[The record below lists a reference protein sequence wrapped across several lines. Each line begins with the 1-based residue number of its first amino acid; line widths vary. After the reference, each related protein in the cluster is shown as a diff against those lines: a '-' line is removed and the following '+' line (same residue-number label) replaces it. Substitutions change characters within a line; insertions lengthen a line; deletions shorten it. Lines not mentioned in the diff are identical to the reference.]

1 MTAEAA
7 IAARVRPGR
16 RWRQI
21 ECALIYLVAPCATT
35 LLVLSGDLAKWELPT
50 AFLALFVLSML
61 LLAITPGVGW
71 RKLLL
76 SHPLPAWRPALVY
89 AVITALGL
97 MALTYFVS
105 PWRLFSFPRNAPE
118 MWQRVMIFYPLL
130 SVLPQGFIFRA
141 LFFAR
146 YRDLFP
152 NAQAAIVASAIAF
165 SLAHLFFMNPMA
177 VGLTFVGGLVFAWA
191 HETKGSF
198 WFGNL
203 LHAFGG
209 WTIFTVGLGRYFYH
223 GAI

>member
-1 MTAEAA
+1 MTAKASMAA
-7 IAARVRPGR
+7 PVRPLRHWR
-16 RWRQI
+16 RI
-21 ECALIYLVAPCATT
+21 ECVLVYLVAPVATT

-50 AFLALFVLSML
+50 AFLALFALSMF

-76 SHPLPAWRPALVY
+76 SHPLPAWRPALAF
-89 AVITALGL
+89 AVVTALGL
-97 MALTYFVS
+97 MALTYIVS
-105 PWRLFSFPRNAPE
+105 PWGLFSFPRNSPE
-118 MWQRVMIFYPLL
+118 MWRRVMIFYPLL

-152 NAQAAIVASAIAF
+152 NTRAAILASAVAF
-165 SLAHLFFMNPMA
+165 SMAHLFFMNPMA
-177 VGLTFVGGLVFAWA
+177 VGLTFAGGLVFAWA
-191 HETKGSF
+191 HEAKGSF

>member
-1 MTAEAA
+1 MTAVASVA
-7 IAARVRPGR
+7 PRAKPLRQWRRV
-16 RWRQI
+16 
-21 ECALIYLVAPCATT
+21 ECVLIYLAAPVATT
-35 LLVLSGDLAKWELPT
+35 LLVASGDLAKWELPS
-50 AFLALFVLSML
+50 AFLALFALSL
-61 LLAITPGVGW
+61 FLLAITPGVSW

-76 SHPLPAWRPALVY
+76 SHPVPAWRPALVFVV
-89 AVITALGL
+89 ATALGL
-97 MALTYFVS
+97 LALTYVIL
-105 PWRLFSFPRNAPE
+105 PRGLFSFPRNAPE

-130 SVLPQGFIFRA
+130 SVLPQGIIFRA

-152 NAQAAIVASAIAF
+152 NARVAILASAVAF